1 MNIAFCYSKLW
12 TSLRTIA
19 ALTVLTQVSCAT
31 QNCDLDAVYKMASE
45 DCGQTPCP
53 PAPPKEGPASGK
65 SEHAAVDVYELKE
78 GMFDSYRSVVYV
90 PASPIPKKAPVIL
103 FLHGYFDASPEKYDA
118 MLKHYARKGYIVIY
132 PSYGNGLAPK
142 SWATNA
148 EEAFKRAIASL
159 PAKGKVEPDLDQ
171 VAYIGHS
178 IGGMLALHL
187 AQKESAATNPAI
199 PVPKLLIAMESA
211 GIPSPAYQYI
221 SIDDLSRIPSTT
233 RLMLI
238 MAQETYEN
246 RQKDK
251 DLCETGGKEPSR
263 KCDGF
268 VTSRMAFTK
277 TTQIPEDRK
286 TAILIPSDI
295 RGEKGLRSEH
305 NGVQGECGSG
315 KPLDAIDVWGYW
327 RNTVAALDQT
337 FLKADSKEEKLG
349 AGPRTSAKWSD
360 GQAAKSEIS
369 LDNCFAKGD
378 CPTI

>member
-1 MNIAFCYSKLW
+1 MNLYECSKKFRTTLQSMAVLAAF
-12 TSLRTIA
+12 A
-19 ALTVLTQVSCAT
+19 QASCAT
-31 QNCDLDAVYKMASE
+31 QNCDLDAIYKVTSD
-45 DCGQTPCP
+45 DCGQKPCP
-53 PAPPKEGPASGK
+53 PAPPQEGPASGK
-65 SEHAAVDVYELKE
+65 SEHGSVNVYELKE

-90 PASPIPKKAPVIL
+90 PASPTPRKAPVVL
-103 FLHGYFDASPEKYDA
+103 FLHGYFDASPDKYDA
-118 MLKHYARKGYIVIY
+118 MLRHYARKGYIVIY

-142 SWATNA
+142 SWASNA
-148 EEAFKRAIASL
+148 EAAWKRAIASL

-187 AQKESAATNPAI
+187 AQKESASRDPAI

-211 GIPSPAYQYI
+211 GIPSPAYKYI
-221 SIDDLSRIPSTT
+221 AIDDLSRIPSST
-233 RLMLI
+233 RLLLI

-251 DLCETGGKEPSR
+251 DLCESGGKEPSR

-268 VTSRMAFTK
+268 VASRMAFTK
-277 TTQIPEDRK
+277 TSQIPSDRK
-286 TAILIPSDI
+286 AAILIPSDM
-295 RGEKGLRSEH
+295 RGEQGLRSEH

-337 FLKADSKEEKLG
+337 FLSPNAAAKPG

-369 LDNCFAKGD
+369 LDNCFTKSD